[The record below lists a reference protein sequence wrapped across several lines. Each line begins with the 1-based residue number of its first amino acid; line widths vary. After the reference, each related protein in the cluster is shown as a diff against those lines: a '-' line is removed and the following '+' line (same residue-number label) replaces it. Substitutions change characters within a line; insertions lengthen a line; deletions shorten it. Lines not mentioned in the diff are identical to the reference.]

1 MDAEFRQ
8 LFRDEFVYV
17 CRSLRRLGVRAG
29 DADDVAQEVFMTVH
43 ARRAEYDPE
52 RPRRPWLYAFV
63 VRYAANYRRLKRHLA
78 EPLERVERLS
88 LAPRSSAVEARDE
101 VLRALDQ
108 LPDEQRFAF
117 VMHDLEGFEAGEI
130 AALTSAPLNT
140 VYSRIRL
147 GRAAFRA
154 ALEAGAREEAA
165 S

>member
-8 LFRDEFVYV
+8 LFREEFVYV

-43 ARRAEYDPE
+43 ARRAEYDAR

-78 EPLERVERLS
+78 EPIERIERLA
-88 LAPRSSAVEARDE
+88 LAPRSSAIEARDE
-101 VLRALDQ
+101 VLRALDR

-117 VMHDLEGFEAGEI
+117 VMHDLEGFEAPEI
-130 AALTSAPLNT
+130 AALTAAPLNT

-154 ALEAGAREEAA
+154 ALEAGAREEVA